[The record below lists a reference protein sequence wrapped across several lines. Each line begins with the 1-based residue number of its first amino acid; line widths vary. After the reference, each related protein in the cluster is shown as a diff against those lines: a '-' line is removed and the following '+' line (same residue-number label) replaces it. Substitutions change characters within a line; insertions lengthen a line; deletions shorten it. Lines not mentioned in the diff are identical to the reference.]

1 MVGWAG
7 FGHSSGGASI
17 LIDTV
22 DKLLPY
28 GRQAID
34 ESDIAAVTAVLRGD
48 FLTTGPVVESFEN
61 ALALRVQA
69 RYAVACSSG
78 TAALHL
84 AALAL
89 GLGEKSTVIV
99 PTLTFLAT
107 ANAVRYV
114 GAEVEFADVDPR
126 TGLMTAE
133 TFEAA
138 KGRVTAAGRSV
149 DAVFPV
155 HLNGQ
160 CVDLEKI
167 REIAADLRIVE
178 DACHVLGGTYGNRP
192 VGHCQFS
199 DMAVFSFHPVKA
211 IAMGEGGVVTTNDA
225 ALQEKLL
232 RFRNHGMVRDRNSF
246 EVPEEALDAEGNA
259 NAWYYEMPEPGF
271 NYRASDIHC
280 ALGLSQLTKLDTFL
294 SARNARV
301 ARYDT
306 LLSELSPIV
315 RPIDRVPGG
324 QPAWHLYAV
333 QIDFSAAGVTRNV
346 LMKRLRDRGIGSQV
360 HYLPVHLQPY
370 YKRRYGELSLPGATA
385 YYNSALSLPLFA
397 TMTDADVDR
406 VVSSLKEVLKS

>member
-1 MVGWAG
+1 MAGWAG
-7 FGHSSGGASI
+7 FGHSSGGAPI

-28 GRQAID
+28 GRQVVD
-34 ESDIAAVTAVLRGD
+34 DTDIAAVAAVLRGD
-48 FLTTGPVVESFEN
+48 FLTTGPVVDAFEK
-61 ALALRVQA
+61 AVALRVQA
-69 RYAVACSSG
+69 RYATACSSG

-89 GLGEKSTVIV
+89 GLDEKSTVIV

-107 ANAVRYV
+107 ANAARYV
-114 GAEVEFADVDPR
+114 GAEVEFADVDPN

-133 TFEAA
+133 TFAAA
-138 KGRVTAAGRSV
+138 KERVTAAGRSV

-160 CVDLEKI
+160 CVDLGQI
-167 REIAADLRIVE
+167 REIAAGVKIVE
-178 DACHVLGGTYGNRP
+178 DACHVFGGTYGNRP

-211 IAMGEGGVVTTNDA
+211 IAMGEGGVITTNDA
-225 ALQEKLL
+225 VLQEKLL
-232 RFRNHGMVRDRNSF
+232 RFRNHGMVRDRDSF
-246 EVPEEALDAEGNA
+246 EIPEEALDADGNA

-280 ALGLSQLTKLDTFL
+280 ALGLSQLGKLDTFL
-294 SARNARV
+294 ATRNARV
-301 ARYDT
+301 ARYDG
-306 LLSELSPIV
+306 LLSELDPIV
-315 RPIDRVPGG
+315 RPIGRVSGG

-333 QIDFSAAGVTRNV
+333 QIDFAVAGVTRNV
-346 LMKRLRDRGIGSQV
+346 LMKRLRDRGIGTQV

-370 YKRRYGELSLPGATA
+370 YKRRYGELSLPGASA

-397 TMTDADVDR
+397 TMTDEDVDR
-406 VVSSLKEVLKS
+406 VVSCLKEALES